1 MADVTIS
8 QIPTTIVVQQ
18 VGIQGPAG
26 PSGSSVVLSGSTPS
40 APLNS
45 FQINSGGDFGGTS
58 MYYDENNA
66 QVGININTPESTLHV
81 RGGSNGTGSILL
93 ETDSVGTEE
102 KAFAALYFRVADND
116 GANYKKFAVIAEN
129 TGSAYG
135 VGRLHFALDGDS
147 GSNANADITDSK
159 LTLDYNGAVYM
170 PVLHT
175 GSQPHIIGYNSASG
189 ELTYY
194 STSTTLV
201 SVGGLISSGNVT
213 VTGSLTVSG
222 SVIPAEVNGTLGTA
236 DNPWKALY
244 VDNGTIYFIS
254 GSDSGSMS
262 WNSGSGFDLGPTTLT
277 GNNSISGSLNITGSV
292 TISGSSTL
300 TNIGPF
306 ITTGESTFNG
316 DVWVKSTPGNV
327 GELLITSL
335 INNYTSSFYTDNS
348 GNLNIVY
355 NGSNVV
361 FKAGNNGVQA
371 TIPFTASSAVSL
383 PSISNTVQSHV
394 LGYDSTTG
402 NVTYY
407 STSSFSAGNI
417 ISADTG
423 SLMVT
428 GSVSS
433 NTLTFT
439 KGDGT
444 VFSLTVAT
452 GSSSSSG
459 SGAFSYMPGVA
470 ESIRPTS
477 NQNNIITAP
486 YATIFSGRN
495 NSITGVSA
503 SWSAIGGND
512 NDAEQE
518 ITFIHGVSNTAHT
531 GRTRIFGVQNTTN
544 LSPNGGTGG
553 NIFIS
558 GDSNTTTSNKV
569 FIWGQSNTV
578 NDNGVYFGY
587 GNVVIGDTHNMTANR
602 SVTVG
607 TSNTVTHDDAIVLG
621 NDLSSVASDTTH
633 VDNLHATGS
642 VHFKSTLKLE
652 SLDTLPAG
660 DAGMLAVSSSGA
672 NEKLYFYDGSTW
684 REVSLL

>member
-8 QIPTTIVVQQ
+8 QIPTTITIQQ

-45 FQINSGGDFGGTS
+45 FQINSGGDFGGS
-58 MYYDENNA
+58 SLYYDENDA
-66 QVGININTPESTLHV
+66 QVGINISTPESTLHV

-93 ETDSVGTEE
+93 ETDSVGEEE

-116 GANYKKFAVIAEN
+116 GTGFKKFAVIAEN

-135 VGRLHFALDGDS
+135 TGKLHLAVNS
-147 GSNANADITDSK
+147 ITSSNANATIADSK
-159 LTLDYNGAVYM
+159 LTID
-170 PVLHT
+170 HT
-175 GSQPHIIGYNSASG
+175 GSVFMPDLKNISKPNIIGFDNTTG

-194 STSTTLV
+194 STSSLSVIETTN
-201 SVGGLISSGNVT
+201 SINVGGIVSSGNVT
-213 VTGSLTVSG
+213 VTGSFSVSG
-222 SVIPAEVNGTLGTA
+222 SNTFSNT
-236 DNPWKALY
+236 
-244 VDNGTIYFIS
+244 
-254 GSDSGSMS
+254 
-262 WNSGSGFDLGPTTLT
+262 
-277 GNNSISGSLNITGSV
+277 
-292 TISGSSTL
+292 
-300 TNIGPF
+300 GPF
-306 ITTGESTFNG
+306 VTTGESKFNG
-316 DVWVKSTPGNV
+316 DVWIKSKPGDV
-327 GELLITSL
+327 GSLYITSL
-335 INNYTSSFYTDNS
+335 VNNHTSSFYTDNG
-348 GNLNIVY
+348 GNLNIV
-355 NGSNVV
+355 NGSNIS
-361 FKAGNNGVQA
+361 FRAGNVGVHA
-371 TIPFTASSAVSL
+371 TIPFTASSAVSF
-383 PSISNTVQSHV
+383 PNISNTSQPHV
-394 LGYDSTTG
+394 LGYDSSTG

-407 STSSFSAGNI
+407 STSSFGGSNI
-417 ISADTG
+417 VSTDTG

-433 NTLTFT
+433 NILTFT

-444 VFSLTVAT
+444 VFSLTVDT
-452 GSSSSSG
+452 GSSSGG

-486 YATIFSGRN
+486 YTTIFSGRN
-495 NSITGVSA
+495 NSISGSA
-503 SWSAIGGND
+503 AAWSAIGGNG

-544 LSPNGGTGG
+544 LSPIGGTGG

-587 GNVVIGDTHNMTANR
+587 GNVVLGDVHSMTANR
-602 SVTVG
+602 SVTIG
-607 TSNTVTHDDAIVLG
+607 TGNTVTHDDAIVLG
-621 NDLSSVASDTTH
+621 NDLSSVATNTTH

-652 SLDTLPAG
+652 SLDSLPTG